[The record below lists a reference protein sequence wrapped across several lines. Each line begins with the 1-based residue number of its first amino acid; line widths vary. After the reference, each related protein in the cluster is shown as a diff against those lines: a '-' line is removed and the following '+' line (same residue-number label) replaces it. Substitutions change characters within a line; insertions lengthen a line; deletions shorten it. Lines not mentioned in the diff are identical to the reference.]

1 METQEKKKKSLHKI
15 LFNPYRMVIVNEDT
29 FEEQIQLR
37 ISRIGIFLLSIFIL
51 ATLTAGIFALIA
63 YTPMKE
69 YIPGY
74 DSNELRK
81 KATQNIFVTDSLIEI
96 YNQNLQYLNAVRSVF
111 AEDIDYQDP
120 ETSDLGLNENEQNN
134 NEPVSIVPEDSLLRA
149 FVAQQEKFNP
159 NISSELEL
167 NDLLLPPALGPI
179 SQGFNTEENHFAVDI
194 VLKQNTPI
202 KSIADGT
209 VIFSEWT
216 AQTGF
221 VIIIEHSFGVLS
233 VYKHNASLTKSQGE
247 SVLSGE
253 VIASAGNTGELS
265 TGFHLHFELWIEG
278 YPMNPE
284 NFFNFTQP

>member
-1 METQEKKKKSLHKI
+1 MATQEKKKKTLRKK
-15 LFNPYRMVIVNEDT
+15 LFNPYRMVIVNEET
-29 FEEQIQLR
+29 FEEQIQVR
-37 ISRIGIFLLSIFIL
+37 ISRIGIFLLSLFVL
-51 ATLTAGIFALIA
+51 VTLSAGIFALIA

-81 KATQNIFVTDSLIEI
+81 KATQNLFVTDSLIEI
-96 YNQNLQYLNAVRSVF
+96 YNQNLQYLNAVRAVW
-111 AEDIDYQDP
+111 AEDVDYQDP
-120 ETSDLGLNENEQNN
+120 ETSDLGLNDNEQNDA
-134 NEPVSIVPEDSLLRA
+134 EPISIVPEDSLLRA
-149 FVAQQEKFNP
+149 FVAQQEKYNP

-233 VYKHNASLTKSQGE
+233 AYKHNASLTKSQGE
-247 SVLSGE
+247 SVLAGE

>member
-1 METQEKKKKSLHKI
+1 METQEKKKKTLRKK
-15 LFNPYRMVIVNEDT
+15 LFNPYRMVIVNEET
-29 FEEQIQLR
+29 FEEQIQVR
-37 ISRIGIFLLSIFIL
+37 ISRIGIFLLSLFVL
-51 ATLTAGIFALIA
+51 VTLSAGIFALIA

-81 KATQNIFVTDSLIEI
+81 KATQNLFVTDSLIEI
-96 YNQNLQYLNAVRSVF
+96 YNQNLQYLNAVRAVW
-111 AEDIDYQDP
+111 AEDVDYQDP
-120 ETSDLGLNENEQNN
+120 ETSDLGLNDNEQNDA
-134 NEPVSIVPEDSLLRA
+134 EPISIVPEDSLLRA
-149 FVAQQEKFNP
+149 FVAQQEKYNP

-247 SVLSGE
+247 SVLAGE

>member
-247 SVLSGE
+247 SVLAGE

>member
-51 ATLTAGIFALIA
+51 ATLTVGIFALIA

-247 SVLSGE
+247 SVLAGE

-265 TGFHLHFELWIEG
+265 TGFHLHFELCIEG

>member
-1 METQEKKKKSLHKI
+1 MATQEKKKKTLRKK
-15 LFNPYRMVIVNEDT
+15 LFNPYRMVIVNEET
-29 FEEQIQLR
+29 FEEQIQVR
-37 ISRIGIFLLSIFIL
+37 ISRIRIFLLSLFVL
-51 ATLTAGIFALIA
+51 ASLFAGIFALIA

-81 KATQNIFVTDSLIEI
+81 KATQNLFVTDSLIEI
-96 YNQNLQYLNAVRSVF
+96 YNQNLQYLNAVRAVW
-111 AEDIDYQDP
+111 AEDVDYQDP
-120 ETSDLGLNENEQNN
+120 ETSDLGLNDNEQNDA
-134 NEPVSIVPEDSLLRA
+134 EPISIVPEDSLLRA
-149 FVAQQEKFNP
+149 FVAQQEKYNP

-233 VYKHNASLTKSQGE
+233 AYKHNASLTKSQGE
-247 SVLSGE
+247 SVLAGE

>member
-1 METQEKKKKSLHKI
+1 METQEKKKKTLRKK
-15 LFNPYRMVIVNEDT
+15 LFNPYRMVIVNEET
-29 FEEQIQLR
+29 FEEQIQVR
-37 ISRIGIFLLSIFIL
+37 ISRIGIFLLSLFVL
-51 ATLTAGIFALIA
+51 VTLSAGIFALIA

-81 KATQNIFVTDSLIEI
+81 KATQNLFVTDSLIEI
-96 YNQNLQYLNAVRSVF
+96 YNQNLQYLNAVRAVW
-111 AEDIDYQDP
+111 AEDVDYQDP
-120 ETSDLGLNENEQNN
+120 ETSDLGLNDNEQNDA
-134 NEPVSIVPEDSLLRA
+134 EPISIVPEDSLLRA
-149 FVAQQEKFNP
+149 FVAQQEKYNP

-233 VYKHNASLTKSQGE
+233 AYKHNASLTKSQGE
-247 SVLSGE
+247 SVLAGE

>member
-1 METQEKKKKSLHKI
+1 METQVKKKKSLHKI

-247 SVLSGE
+247 SVLAGE

>member
-74 DSNELRK
+74 DSNVLRK

-247 SVLSGE
+247 SVLAGE

>member
-1 METQEKKKKSLHKI
+1 MATQEKKKKTLRKK
-15 LFNPYRMVIVNEDT
+15 LFNPYRMVIVNEKT
-29 FEEQIQLR
+29 FEEQIQVR
-37 ISRIGIFLLSIFIL
+37 ISRIGIFLLSLFVL
-51 ATLTAGIFALIA
+51 VTLSAGIFALIA

-81 KATQNIFVTDSLIEI
+81 KATQNLFVTDSLIEI
-96 YNQNLQYLNAVRSVF
+96 YNQNLQYLNAVRAVW
-111 AEDIDYQDP
+111 AEDVDYQDP
-120 ETSDLGLNENEQNN
+120 ETSDLGLNDNEQNDA
-134 NEPVSIVPEDSLLRA
+134 EPISIVPEDSLLRA
-149 FVAQQEKFNP
+149 FVAQQEKYNP

-233 VYKHNASLTKSQGE
+233 AYKHNASLTKSQGE
-247 SVLSGE
+247 SVLAGE

>member
-51 ATLTAGIFALIA
+51 ATLTVGIFALIA

-233 VYKHNASLTKSQGE
+233 V
-247 SVLSGE
+247 
-253 VIASAGNTGELS
+253 
-265 TGFHLHFELWIEG
+265 
-278 YPMNPE
+278 
-284 NFFNFTQP
+284 

>member
-1 METQEKKKKSLHKI
+1 MATQEKKKKTLRKK
-15 LFNPYRMVIVNEDT
+15 LFNPYRMVIVNEET
-29 FEEQIQLR
+29 FEEQIQVR
-37 ISRIGIFLLSIFIL
+37 ISRIGIFLLSLFVL
-51 ATLTAGIFALIA
+51 VTLSAGIFALIA

-81 KATQNIFVTDSLIEI
+81 KATQNLFVTDSLIEI
-96 YNQNLQYLNAVRSVF
+96 YNQNLQYLNAVRAVW
-111 AEDIDYQDP
+111 AEDVDYQDP
-120 ETSDLGLNENEQNN
+120 ETSDLGLNDNEQNDA
-134 NEPVSIVPEDSLLRA
+134 EPISIVPEDSLLRA
-149 FVAQQEKFNP
+149 FVAQQEKYNP

-221 VIIIEHSFGVLS
+221 VIIIEHSFGALS
-233 VYKHNASLTKSQGE
+233 AYKHNASLTKSQGE
-247 SVLSGE
+247 SVLAGE

-265 TGFHLHFELWIEG
+265 TGLHLHFELWIEG